1 MQESLFFPILP
12 INANLNLRLRFVI
25 RISVLKQQ
33 LYKGLIIIRQL
44 FNVLLYIE
52 IRELFLFCQIG
63 THLIAAK
70 LRFLTY
76 QKVKNSSSL
85 KISFKLLLEKLH
97 TCQIPIARSYPESS
111 VLFFSEH
118 FSEIFRKHEA
128 FRIINQCILNKHLS
142 ICGISLCLTQDARKD
157 TIIPNS
163 GMFDKHWDACLFESP
178 KIFAKIRILWLVLTR
193 MHLEL

>member
-1 MQESLFFPILP
+1 MSYETLTMHWLDWLVVVAFFVLVLGIGIL
-12 INANLNLRLRFVI
+12 
-25 RISVLKQQ
+25 SGK
-33 LYKGLIIIRQL
+33 
-44 FNVLLYIE
+44 
-52 IRELFLFCQIG
+52 
-63 THLIAAK
+63 
-70 LRFLTY
+70 
-76 QKVKNSSSL
+76 KVKNSSSL

-111 VLFFSEH
+111 VLFFSEN

-163 GMFDKHWDACLFESP
+163 GT
-178 KIFAKIRILWLVLTR
+178 V
-193 MHLEL
+193 